1 MTKLEEFTEAVAAAT
16 REVSVAEA
24 LVREHQGKLRL
35 AEEEA
40 ENSRRRLDAARRELE
55 KAVLEK
61 HEAIH
66 GKPVSFDDRME
77 FEQRWDARL
86 AENKAIQAERDQR
99 RLEEIKAWDAKI
111 ISANDVRENL
121 GLNSKM

>member
-99 RLEEIKAWDAKI
+99 RLGEIKARDAKI